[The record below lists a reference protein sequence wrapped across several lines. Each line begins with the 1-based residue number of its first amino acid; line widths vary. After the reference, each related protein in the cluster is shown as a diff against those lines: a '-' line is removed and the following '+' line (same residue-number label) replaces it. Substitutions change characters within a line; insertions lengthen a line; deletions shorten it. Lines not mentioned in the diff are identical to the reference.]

1 MSHYKIRWG
10 GSSVTLMTTTT
21 TPLPSSLMAAKKML
35 KYHGVPSGSVN
46 GKTSNQWINA
56 SEISVQMRK
65 LWTKFP
71 KHINPQ

>member
-1 MSHYKIRWG
+1 MEYVPLQNKMGRQLSYINDHYNNTLAIKPNGSKADLKIPWC
-10 GSSVTLMTTTT
+10 
-21 TPLPSSLMAAKKML
+21 SLL
-35 KYHGVPSGSVN
+35 N